1 MIASVVIV
9 AQSCPTLCNSMD
21 CSTPGFL
28 VLCYL
33 TEFAQIYVRWV
44 SDAIQPSRP
53 LLPPSP
59 FAFNLSQH
67 QGLFQSK
74 SESAFHNRWPK
85 YWSFSSASDLPMN
98 IQDWFPLGLTGLI
111 SLQSKGLARVSLAP
125 QFEII
130 NSLVLS
136 LLYSPIL
143 TSIHDHW
150 KNHGFNYTDLG
161 QQSDVSAF

>member
-28 VLCYL
+28 VLCYPP
-33 TEFAQIYVRWV
+33 EFAQIYVRWV

-111 SLQSKGLARVSLAP
+111 SLQSKGLARVFSSTTIWNHQFFGAQPSLWS
-125 QFEII
+125 
-130 NSLVLS
+130 NSHIRTW
-136 LLYSPIL
+136 LLEKPWL
-143 TSIHDHW
+143 
-150 KNHGFNYTDLG
+150 
-161 QQSDVSAF
+161 